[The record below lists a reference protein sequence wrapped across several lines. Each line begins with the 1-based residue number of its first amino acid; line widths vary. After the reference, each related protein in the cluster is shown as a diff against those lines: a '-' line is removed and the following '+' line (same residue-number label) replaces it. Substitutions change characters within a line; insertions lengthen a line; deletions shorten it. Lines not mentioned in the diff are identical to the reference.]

1 MHNDHTWLL
10 NQDYIGLDD
19 MPKLK
24 ALVGRKAKVEF
35 AETVKQI
42 DRGYKGVS
50 HLLVVSASFR
60 ISIDMWIVNL
70 LHFLRPPVQGVP
82 A

>member
-1 MHNDHTWLL
+1 MTILGL

-50 HLLVVSASFR
+50 HLLVFSASFR
-60 ISIDMWIVNL
+60 LPHRWIYFYFFV
-70 LHFLRPPVQGVP
+70 PAQGVP